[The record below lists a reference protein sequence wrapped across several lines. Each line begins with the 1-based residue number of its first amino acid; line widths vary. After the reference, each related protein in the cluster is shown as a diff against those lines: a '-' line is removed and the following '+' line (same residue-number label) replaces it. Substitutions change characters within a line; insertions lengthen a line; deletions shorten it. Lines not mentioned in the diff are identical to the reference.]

1 MSESLIE
8 LTTLLSLDCASSSIL
23 PNIETQER
31 EKIINYSRSL
41 LTTPPGKS
49 KNIPHNSIKNC
60 KNFSKQFNAEILKHL
75 VPSTQATLKRYERRL
90 EIGFN
95 RNKNQNLD
103 LIKDISIYVKSLE
116 AETTIHGD
124 EITSILEEI
133 KIKNGHDFQAKIS
146 ITDAIIGSTSDPTDA
161 WDEKFADLWDSEYD
175 IPYITSIAL
184 RLKPVEERLNFLYSW
199 KTVVQPGDYENLRS
213 HVIRA
218 IPRLSED
225 DILLPY

>member
-1 MSESLIE
+1 MSEFLVE
-8 LTTLLSLDCASSSIL
+8 LTTLLSLDCASTSTL
-23 PNIETQER
+23 PNIEAQER

-41 LTTPPGKS
+41 LAASPGKS
-49 KNIPHNSIKNC
+49 KSLLHNSIKYC
-60 KNFSKQFNAEILKHL
+60 KNFSKQFNAELLKHL
-75 VPSTQATLKRYERRL
+75 EPSTQATLKRYARRL

-95 RNKNQNLD
+95 RSKNQNLD
-103 LIKDISIYVKSLE
+103 LIEDISIYVNSLE

-133 KIKNGHDFQAKIS
+133 KLKNEHDFQARIS

-161 WDEKFADLWDSEYD
+161 WDEQLADLWNSEYD

-184 RLKPVEERLNFLYSW
+184 RLKPVEERLNSLYSW

-213 HVIRA
+213 HIIRA
-218 IPRLSED
+218 IPRMSED